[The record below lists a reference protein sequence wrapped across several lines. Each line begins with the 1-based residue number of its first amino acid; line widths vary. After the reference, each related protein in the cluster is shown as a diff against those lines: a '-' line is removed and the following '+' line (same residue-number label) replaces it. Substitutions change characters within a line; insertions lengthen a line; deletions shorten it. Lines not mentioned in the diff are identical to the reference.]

1 MSRLRRS
8 LSKNSIFGLSRSQVS
23 LADLPSPAQNC
34 LLTDRFST
42 PSTFPQL
49 KHLVQANN
57 EILREIISVFDER
70 ATLDFAYSKTMHKLS
85 ARLHK
90 ITLNACGVIDQGWSC
105 VAEQFDAH
113 ATIHSNLGSA
123 IADDIVQPL
132 RAIFNSQHQTIKATE
147 QLVER
152 ELRKLTE
159 KRTSAAKTKRQLHSC
174 SRDLEKVDQLID
186 NDKTSNI
193 KLSVKKRKLLDQ
205 VIKLEQAYIEETL
218 AAEKER
224 RSTDNVLRRGVE
236 RLETVERQRLAHCQT
251 ALGRLQRKIMQFG
264 PNLSLMF
271 ERHMNALNGA
281 VNAEL
286 LDHIG
291 SIIPTCSANH
301 SVYLCD
307 FHAENFGE
315 VMGSDRRRWA
325 LERVSAT
332 LHDEADKVKAE
343 VSEPVSSDVSNFT
356 YAEFLEY
363 LAFKV
368 DESLKSIDGAQNQV
382 HHRLSAYQQRT
393 KDKMGLP
400 QTILSIPLGERQML
414 AIKPPSLPTTSS
426 TEDYEYEQIYS
437 DPSIVQN
444 RTPSIDAST
453 PITNSDR
460 PDVHEN
466 SKICRVLYDFNATSN
481 DELDVRAGDCV
492 IVESH
497 LSPDWL
503 VGHVI
508 SDLTDG
514 SASKS
519 GRFPASYVA

>member
-1 MSRLRRS
+1 
-8 LSKNSIFGLSRSQVS
+8 
-23 LADLPSPAQNC
+23 
-34 LLTDRFST
+34 
-42 PSTFPQL
+42 
-49 KHLVQANN
+49 
-57 EILREIISVFDER
+57 
-70 ATLDFAYSKTMHKLS
+70 MHKLS

-90 ITLNACGVIDQGWSC
+90 ITLNACGIIDQGWSC

-152 ELRKLTE
+152 ELRKLVD
-159 KRTSAAKTKRQLHSC
+159 KRSEAAKIKRQLHSC

-205 VIKLEQAYIEETL
+205 VIKFEQTYIEETL
-218 AAEKER
+218 SAEKQR
-224 RSTDNVLRRGVE
+224 RNTENVLRRGVE

-251 ALGRLQRKIMQFG
+251 ALGRFQRKVAQLG
-264 PNLSLMF
+264 PNLNLMF

-281 VNAEL
+281 VNADPL
-286 LDHIG
+286 VHIG
-291 SIIPTCSANH
+291 SIVPTCSANH
-301 SVYLCD
+301 SIFLCD

-343 VSEPVSSDVSNFT
+343 SNEPIAVNIADFVSELQ
-356 YAEFLEY
+356 FLEY

-368 DESLKSIDGAQNQV
+368 DESLKSIDGTQNRAY
-382 HHRLSAYQQRT
+382 HRLAAYQQRT

-400 QTILSIPLGERQML
+400 QTILSIPLEENKKLL
-414 AIKPPSLPTTSS
+414 AIQPPSLPTTSS
-426 TEDYEYEQIYS
+426 TDEYEYEQIYN
-437 DPSIVQN
+437 DGPLIQNQNNNTEQLPS
-444 RTPSIDAST
+444 
-453 PITNSDR
+453 TNGDQAEMQ
-460 PDVHEN
+460 EN
-466 SKICRVLYDFNATSN
+466 LKQICRVLYDFNATSE

-492 IVESH
+492 IVESQ
-497 LSPDWL
+497 LGSDWL
-503 VGHVI
+503 IGHII
-508 SDLTDG
+508 SDLTNG
-514 SASKS
+514 SNISKT
-519 GRFPASYVA
+519 GRFPASYVT